1 MFRKAILA
9 VAATAALVAGASAA
23 SAKTH
28 VDFSIGIGGPGYF
41 YGGYPY
47 YGYGYSPVYDD
58 DCHYVKVKKW
68 VKYKG
73 AWHKKYVTKLV
84 CY

>member
-1 MFRKAILA
+1 MKMFRKALIA
-9 VAATAALVAGASAA
+9 VVATAALAAGATAA
-23 SAKTH
+23 TAKTH
-28 VDFSIGIGGPGYF
+28 IDFNIGIGTPGF
-41 YGGYPY
+41 Y
-47 YGYGYSPVYDD
+47 YGPSYGYSPVYDD

-73 AWHKKYVTKLV
+73 AWHKKYVKKLV

>member
-1 MFRKAILA
+1 MKMLRKALIA
-9 VAATAALVAGASAA
+9 VVATAALVAGASAA

-28 VDFSIGIGGPGYF
+28 VDFNIGFGPGF
-41 YGGYPY
+41 Y
-47 YGYGYSPVYDD
+47 YGTYPAYGYYPVYDD

-68 VKYKG
+68 VKYNG
-73 AWHKKYVTKLV
+73 SWHKKYVKKLV